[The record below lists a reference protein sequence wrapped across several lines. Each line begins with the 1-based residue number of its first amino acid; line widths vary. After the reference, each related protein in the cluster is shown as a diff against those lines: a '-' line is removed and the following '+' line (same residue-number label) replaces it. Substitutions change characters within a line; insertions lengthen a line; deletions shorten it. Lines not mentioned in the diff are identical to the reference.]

1 MEKIYSVDAPS
12 MALGAKRRS
21 LCGVNP
27 ILRFLSDEKSVLYQT
42 LQNKEKGK
50 IKISKENNL
59 KKIVQRGSKSLS

>member
-21 LCGVNP
+21 LGGVNP